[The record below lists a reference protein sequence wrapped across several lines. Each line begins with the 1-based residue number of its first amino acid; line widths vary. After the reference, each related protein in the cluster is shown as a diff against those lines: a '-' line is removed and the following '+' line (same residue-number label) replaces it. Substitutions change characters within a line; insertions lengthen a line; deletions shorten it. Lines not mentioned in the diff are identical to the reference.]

1 MEIQTSRS
9 RLTIFVKLMLTF
21 IAVLAPLY
29 VLTLLINNKGAESIR
44 NETSQSIAS
53 RNSFYL
59 NMLEMEVQ
67 RIVRLLPE
75 YVADNDL
82 MALST
87 TGTFMNDYEKV
98 DKFKAIQRRLNLI
111 TYNSL
116 YIKEVRAYI
125 PLLQRTILSSKFDTA
140 VNMDEFDALQLKNN
154 PLMEPLIY
162 WDHRLFISMQYPAIA
177 NRRATFVIG
186 VELSID
192 KLRKSLRDA
201 ISIPEGHAAL
211 ISPGKDWTITS
222 DSDAD
227 ISKRLGVYLAER
239 MEQEDYGG
247 YDKLRLGSV
256 DYLISYKYS
265 DQLSSYLVSYVPES
279 YVTGPLNKYQY
290 WILGVSVL
298 SIFIVLFFSMS
309 IYRMIHRPLRGLIV
323 AFKRMRI
330 GEIMPLALPPRQD
343 EFGYLYKA
351 YNETAIHLKTL
362 IQENYE
368 QKIHSQRS
376 ELKRLQ
382 SQINPH
388 FLYNCFF
395 VLCRLIKSEDLNLAY
410 RFCLYVGDYF
420 QFITRDDAD
429 HVLLETEMKHA
440 RTYVEIQIVCY
451 GERIQV
457 QFDELD
463 PEIVDR
469 EVEVPR
475 LIMQPIV
482 ENIYKHA
489 ILGMVEGGSI
499 WIHMEQQAG
508 DLIIYVEDSGSGLS
522 NEEMD
527 RLNRRLS
534 LSAHQIEDT
543 TGIINVHRRIQI
555 MYGTEYGLTMS
566 RSKLGG
572 LKVAIRLKL

>member
-1 MEIQTSRS
+1 MEIQTSTKRN
-9 RLTIFVKLMLTF
+9 RLTIFAKLMLTF
-21 IAVLAPLY
+21 IAVLVPLY

-44 NETSQSIAS
+44 NETSQTIAS

-87 TGTFMNDYEKV
+87 TGTFMGDYEKV
-98 DKFKAIQRRLNLI
+98 DKFRAIQRRINLI

-125 PLLQRTILSSKFDTA
+125 PLLKRTILSSKFDTT
-140 VNMDEFDALQLKNN
+140 VNMEEFDALQLKNN

-162 WDHRLFISMQYPAIA
+162 WDQRLFISMQYPAIA
-177 NRRATFVIG
+177 NRRATFVVG

-192 KLRKSLRDA
+192 KLRKSLGEA
-201 ISIPEGHAAL
+201 MSIPEGHAAL
-211 ISPGKDWTITS
+211 ISPSKDWTITS
-222 DSDAD
+222 DSDPE
-227 ISKRLGVYLAER
+227 ISKHLRVYLAER
-239 MEQEDYGG
+239 MGQKNYGG
-247 YDKLRLGSV
+247 YDKLRMGSV
-256 DYLISYKYS
+256 DYLVSYKYS
-265 DQLSSYLVSYVPES
+265 EQLTSYLVSYVPES

-290 WILGVSVL
+290 WILGVSIL

-330 GEIMPLALPPRQD
+330 GEIMPLALPPRHD

-395 VLCRLIKSEDLNLAY
+395 VLCRLIKSEDLDLAY

-457 QFDELD
+457 QLDELD
-463 PEIVDR
+463 SEIADR
-469 EVEVPR
+469 EVPR

-489 ILGMVEGGSI
+489 ILGMVEGGSL

-508 DLIIYVEDSGSGLS
+508 DLIICVEDSGSALT
-522 NEEMD
+522 NEEID
-527 RLNRRLS
+527 HLNRRLS

-555 MYGTEYGLTMS
+555 MYGAEYGLTMS
-566 RSKLGG
+566 RSRLGG